1 MIPLD
6 RTEAPPFQL
15 SSDYSLARPEIFQL
29 SGNQKLFAFR
39 DLQQEAVKLELVFKA
54 GKWHE
59 SKLGVSHFTSHMLSK
74 GTDKKNSFQIA
85 EGLDSL
91 GAQLEISP
99 GFDFVSLSLFTL
111 RKNLLAALRIVVELL
126 EGPSFEGEELRLLKE
141 IFSQALRVNNEKTN
155 VVASKEIRKAVFG
168 ISHPYG
174 SSMEETDIEKIDRLD
189 LQQFFHDHFSLH
201 SAFLIGRLSDE
212 EVKEVVKIIPSLVTL
227 TKKEPTFEN
236 RPGLSHTI
244 TKPGSVQAS
253 IRLGKKC
260 LPKTDSSEYFEAVM
274 FNHIL
279 GGFFG
284 SRLMKNIREEK
295 GLTYGIYSSMNHFLR
310 NNFWM
315 IGAEVNQKNASE
327 AIREI
332 KSEIKILQEEKISVR
347 ELDVAKNY
355 FIGSWQSENSTLFAV
370 ADKVKSLHLW
380 NLGEDYYTKLLS
392 HLQEITPEQIQNA
405 ANTYFGGDD
414 LFEIQVG

>member
-39 DLQQEAVKLELVFKA
+39 DLQQEAVKLELVFRA

-74 GTDKKNSFQIA
+74 GTHKKNSFQIA

-99 GFDFVSLSLFTL
+99 GFDVMSLTLFTL

-126 EGPSFEGEELRLLKE
+126 EEPSFEGEELRLLKE

-212 EVKEVVKIIPSLVTL
+212 EVKEVVKIIPPLIAL

-236 RPGLSHTI
+236 RPGVSYTI
-244 TKPGSVQAS
+244 TKPDSVQAS

-260 LPKTDSSEYFEAVM
+260 LPKTDSSAYFEAVM

-310 NNFWM
+310 DNFWM
-315 IGAEVNQKNASE
+315 IGAEVNQKNAGE
-327 AIREI
+327 AIQEI
-332 KSEIKILQEEKISVR
+332 KSEIKILQEERISVR

-355 FIGSWQSENSTLFAV
+355 FIGSWQSENSTLFSV
-370 ADKVKSLHLW
+370 ADKIKNIYLW
-380 NLGEDYYTKLLS
+380 GLPDNFFSQMLGHIQRTTPA
-392 HLQEITPEQIQNA
+392 EIQSA
-405 ANTYFGGDD
+405 ANTYFDSSD
-414 LFEIQVG
+414 LLEIRVG

>member
-6 RTEAPPFQL
+6 RTEAPSFQL

-39 DLQQEAVKLELVFKA
+39 DLQQEAVKLELVFRA

-74 GTDKKNSFQIA
+74 GTHKKNSFQIA

-91 GAQLEISP
+91 GVQLEISP
-99 GFDFVSLSLFTL
+99 GFDVVSLSLFTL

-189 LQQFFHDHFSLH
+189 LQHFFHDHFSLH

-236 RPGLSHTI
+236 RPGVSHTI
-244 TKPGSVQAS
+244 TKPDSVQAS

-310 NNFWM
+310 DNFWM
-315 IGAEVNQKNASE
+315 IGAEVNQKNAGE
-327 AIREI
+327 AIQEI
-332 KSEIKILQEEKISVR
+332 KSEIKILQEERISVR

-355 FIGSWQSENSTLFAV
+355 FIGSWQSENSTLFSV
-370 ADKVKSLHLW
+370 ADKIKNIYLW
-380 NLGEDYYTKLLS
+380 GLPDGYYS
-392 HLQEITPEQIQNA
+392 HMLEHIQHITPAQIQSI
-405 ANTYFGGDD
+405 ANRYFDSTD
-414 LFEIQVG
+414 LLEIQVG